1 MNSALVFC
9 SKLKLSRN
17 IANDQHWSTDHHHV
31 STLAHHGFQRSFRGC
46 TRLHLLHVS
55 RQHEER
61 VVNGQGNSS
70 VGKAALNPSCCCYWI
85 AKKAQVESRI
95 RKIWLHWFF
104 QADCLCR
111 LRPVSFVKTVKQLKA
126 DLNGECPRKTM
137 VLGASG
143 EISTTKTAKG
153 KKSPRDE
160 DKLQIK
166 QPLVRTTFD
175 RKKLQVRSKLNID

>member
-1 MNSALVFC
+1 M
-9 SKLKLSRN
+9 
-17 IANDQHWSTDHHHV
+17 

-70 VGKAALNPSCCCYWI
+70 GQSCSQSELLLLLNC
-85 AKKAQVESRI
+85 QEGTSRI
-95 RKIWLHWFF
+95 KNTKNLIALIFF
-104 QADCLCR
+104 QADCTCR

-143 EISTTKTAKG
+143 EMSTTKTAKG